1 MKTSR
6 RRRRRRQRGKQ
17 EKASPRAVRQMHDT
31 AAKKKVIQIIAM
43 YVKQQKIK
51 STSNVVGSETKSVSF
66 DTT

>member
-1 MKTSR
+1 
-6 RRRRRRQRGKQ
+6 
-17 EKASPRAVRQMHDT
+17 MHDT

-43 YVKQQKIK
+43 NVKQQKIK